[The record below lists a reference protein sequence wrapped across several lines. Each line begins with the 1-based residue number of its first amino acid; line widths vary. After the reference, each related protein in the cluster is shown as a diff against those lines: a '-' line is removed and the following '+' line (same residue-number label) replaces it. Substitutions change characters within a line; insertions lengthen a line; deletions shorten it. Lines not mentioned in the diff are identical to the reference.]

1 MCGSADA
8 DVCFSVIHNDNI
20 YNSANPELKRV
31 NLEPACR
38 DLEPLGSS
46 REKTHVGE
54 AEALRVLLNG
64 AAGKRC
70 ADRLRLVPA
79 RAGKRNAMDLKECA
93 PGGGNDDNRAG
104 AERPASV
111 AIVRFPLS
119 VAGTEDS
126 TSHQQRH
133 VWT

>member
-54 AEALRVLLNG
+54 AEALRVLSSMAQRGKG
-64 AAGKRC
+64 ARTGS
-70 ADRLRLVPA
+70 
-79 RAGKRNAMDLKECA
+79 DLCLPEQEKET
-93 PGGGNDDNRAG
+93 RW
-104 AERPASV
+104 
-111 AIVRFPLS
+111 I
-119 VAGTEDS
+119 
-126 TSHQQRH
+126 
-133 VWT
+133 